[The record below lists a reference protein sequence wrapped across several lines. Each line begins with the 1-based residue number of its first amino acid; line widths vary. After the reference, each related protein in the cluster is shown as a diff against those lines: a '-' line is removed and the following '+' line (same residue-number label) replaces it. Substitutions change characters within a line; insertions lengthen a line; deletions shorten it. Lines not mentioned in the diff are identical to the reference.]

1 MVCESGGKEGDTVP
15 GAGDSYKKAWEFLNI
30 REHQKGKAAKR
41 LQDDYR
47 VFLSY
52 SHADRDVARS
62 LKDTLDQSRIHYVVD
77 DKDMEWGDE
86 ISERVEEL
94 LKGCTHYLLILSE
107 NSINSQWCAFE
118 YGFAKGQGNEVLLFL
133 ASEDVNLPNSFS
145 HHLATADR
153 DRVEEYF
160 SRDIIDTEEVEEF
173 VAEIL
178 QDHKARLE
186 DFRKVEAGQG
196 RPTAWEAPYG
206 NDREA
211 NRTHR
216 LVRIEL
222 DGEEPLVLSYGALDR
237 QPERYS
243 LRHNQEWNAV
253 VIEPEPPRTDA
264 VTIVRMR
271 EVTEEGEVRHRHSDQ
286 SVKDRLDRN
295 ADRIWGWEGTSRGFW
310 EAALRTL
317 RTKLPN

>member
-1 MVCESGGKEGDTVP
+1 VP
-15 GAGDSYKKAWEFLNI
+15 SAGHSDMKIWEIL
-30 REHQKGKAAKR
+30 RTQEHQKAKASKR
-41 LQDDYR
+41 LQEDYR

-52 SHADRDVARS
+52 SHADRDVARR
-62 LKDTLDQSRIHYVVD
+62 LRDILDRSKIHYVVD
-77 DKDMEWGDE
+77 DKDMEFGDA

-107 NSINSQWCAFE
+107 NSINSQWCALE
-118 YGFAKGQGNEVLLFL
+118 YGIAKGQGNEVLLFL
-133 ASEDVNLPNSFS
+133 ASDDVDLPNRFS
-145 HHLATADR
+145 HHLATADP

-160 SRDIIDTEEVEEF
+160 SREIIDAEEVEEF

-178 QDHKARLE
+178 QDPKARLE

-211 NRTHR
+211 HRTHR

-222 DGEEPLVLSYGALDR
+222 DGEEPLVLYYGALDR
-237 QPERYS
+237 KPDRYS
-243 LRHNQEWNAV
+243 LRHSQEWNAV
-253 VIEPEPPRTDA
+253 VIEPEPPSKDA
-264 VTIVRMR
+264 VTIIRMR
-271 EVTEEGEVRHRHSDQ
+271 EVTEEGEVRYRHSNQGARDQ
-286 SVKDRLDRN
+286 LDRN
-295 ADRIWGWEGTSRGFW
+295 AERIWGWEGTSRGFW

-317 RTKLPN
+317 RTKLPS